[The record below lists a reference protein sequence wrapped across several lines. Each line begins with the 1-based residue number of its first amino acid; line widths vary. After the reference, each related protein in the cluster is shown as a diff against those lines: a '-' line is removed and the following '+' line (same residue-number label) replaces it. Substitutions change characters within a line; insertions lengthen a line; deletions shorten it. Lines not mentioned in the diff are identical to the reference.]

1 MKLYQTR
8 PPALQH
14 SGFFVPS
21 PNLITT
27 FLSPLTYK
35 YMFRRPSLE
44 LELENQKIGFF
55 NVRQKSENQETI
67 SEF

>member
-1 MKLYQTR
+1 MY
-8 PPALQH
+8 
-14 SGFFVPS
+14 
-21 PNLITT
+21 
-27 FLSPLTYK
+27 
-35 YMFRRPSLE
+35 RRPSLE